1 MDNEKQPKG
10 FGLSTLA
17 VKNRKTVFLI
27 AAIIILGGLIS
38 YNSMPKENFPELQIP
53 EIYIGVAKPGSSPQY
68 MSEKIAKV
76 IEKEVGGIKLVDEIN
91 TNSVH
96 GYSTIRVKFDFK
108 MPVDKALQ
116 KVKDAVDN
124 ARAKSDFP
132 SLPVEPNIFEMDPSD
147 FPIMNINLRGKDP
160 ALLKEVA
167 ETLEDQ
173 IEDLSEIS
181 EVDIRGVQDQEMR
194 IDVDPVKANAVN
206 VTLDDIQNAIA
217 SEHQTISGGEV
228 LMDGVR
234 KTIRIEGEFE
244 DAEELEKIIIKQDN
258 FLPVTLEQVAEVK
271 FGNGDTTSYAREF
284 GEPVVMLDVK
294 KQGGENLLDASDKIT
309 EILEVAQ
316 NDGTIPGSITVSR
329 TSDQSNNTRD
339 MVSNLLNSII
349 FGIILVVGVL
359 LFFLGL
365 RNALF
370 VGVAIPL
377 SMLMSFFILS
387 AMGVTLNV
395 MVLFSLVLALGM
407 LVDNGIVTVENIYRH
422 MSEGKKPVN
431 AVIAA
436 VGEIA
441 MPIIASTATTLAA
454 FVPLALWPGI
464 MGEFMKYL
472 PITLIIVLG
481 SSLFVALVIN
491 PVLAVVYMKVGEN
504 APRKKRVLIRS
515 SILIAVGAM
524 LAAAGYMGGAG
535 TGMTVLG
542 NLLLILGIIGIVN
555 LFILYPGTKRFQN
568 GFLPRIERI
577 YEKFLTKRLFGRGPL
592 WLFLGTFALLFVSI
606 GLMGAFPPKIEFF
619 PENEPNYANIFIS
632 HPIGTDIS
640 VTNETALKVE
650 EKLDEI
656 LAEYRDEDD
665 TTGIPQDRQ
674 LIKSIISQVGEGT
687 SDPAQG
693 ASLTN
698 TPHKARVT
706 VNFVEFQYRNGVTTS
721 EILKKIQN
729 GLKGEFTA
737 DIEITAAKDAQGPP
751 QGAPISIDV
760 TGKGDYRNL
769 IAQATDIKSFLDS
782 LSVNGKVDG
791 VEKLKLNVEANRPEI
806 PIRVD
811 RDQVRKLNSST
822 MAVGMAIRKALLG
835 QDITTYTKDDESY
848 DINVKFN
855 KQNRESLDAL
865 LDQRLIFRNN
875 KGKLLNIPIRSVIE
889 DPTEKSSYTAVVR
902 KDQIPLVQI
911 TSNVTEGFNANEVVA
926 ALKVEMEDYEAANRL
941 QEGLDYKFSGQQE
954 EQAKEMA
961 FLSKAL
967 MIAVFL
973 ILLIIVAQ
981 FNSYSMP
988 SVIMLTVLL
997 SLIGVLLG
1005 LVITQQNFVIMM
1017 TMIGIISL
1025 AGVVVNNAIV
1035 LIDYT
1040 NLIRKKRREEL
1051 GLGEYEM
1058 LPYDEI
1064 VKAAIQGGKTRLR
1077 PVLLT
1082 AITTVLGLVP
1092 LAVGFNIDFFSWLST
1107 YDAKIYF
1114 GGDNNIFFAPMSW
1127 AIIYGLTFAT
1137 FLTLVIIPSL
1147 YLLMHKLKVW
1157 IYKLMKKPIR
1167 STL

>member
-1 MDNEKQPKG
+1 MEKETKG

-17 VKNRKTVFLI
+17 VNNRKTVFLI
-27 AAIIILGGLIS
+27 AAIIILGGILS

-53 EIYIGVAKPGSSPQY
+53 EIYVGIAKPGSSPQY
-68 MSEKIAKV
+68 MSEKIAKTV
-76 IEKEVGGIKLVDEIN
+76 EKEIGGVKLVDEIN
-91 TNSVH
+91 TSSVH
-96 GYSTIRVKFDFK
+96 GYTTIRVKFDFK

-132 SLPVEPNIFEMDPSD
+132 TLPVEPNIFEMDPSD
-147 FPIMNINLRGKDP
+147 MPIMNINLRGDDP
-160 ALLKEVA
+160 VLLKDIA
-167 ETLEDQ
+167 EELEDQ
-173 IEDLSEIS
+173 IEDLQEIS
-181 EVDIRGVQDQEMR
+181 EVDIRGIQEQEMR
-194 IDVDPVKANAVN
+194 IEVDPIRAQAVN
-206 VTLDDIQNAIA
+206 VTIDDIQNAVN
-217 SEHQTISGGEV
+217 SEHQTIPGGEV

-234 KTIRIEGEFE
+234 KTIRIEGEFK
-244 DAEELEKIIIKQDN
+244 DADELRGIIVKQDD
-258 FLPVTLEQVAEVK
+258 FLPVKLEDVATVA

-284 GEPVVMLDVK
+284 GSPVVMLDVK

-309 EILEVAQ
+309 EILKVAHE
-316 NDGTIPGSITVSR
+316 DGTIPSSVSISR

-349 FGIILVVGVL
+349 FGILLVVGVL

-387 AMGVTLNV
+387 VMGVTLNV

-422 MSEGKKPVN
+422 MSEGKAPAK

-491 PVLAVVYMKVGEN
+491 PVLAVVYMKVTEN
-504 APRKKRVLIRS
+504 KPQKKR
-515 SILIAVGAM
+515 ILRNSAILVGIGVVF
-524 LAAAGYMGGAG
+524 LLMGAIG
-535 TGMTVLG
+535 LG
-542 NLLLILGIIGIVN
+542 NFLIVFALISLLN
-555 LFILYPGTKRFQN
+555 LYVLYPGTKRFQN
-568 GFLPRIERI
+568 GFLPKLESA
-577 YEKFLTKRLFGRGPL
+577 YENFLSKRLKGRGPL
-592 WLFLGTFALLFVSI
+592 WLVLGTFGLLILSFVA
-606 GLMGAFPPKIEFF
+606 MGVFPPKIDFF
-619 PENEPNYANIFIS
+619 PENEPNYVNIFIS

-640 VTNETALKVE
+640 VTNQTALKVE
-650 EKLDEI
+650 SKLNGI
-656 LAEYRDEDD
+656 LGEYMDEDD
-665 TTGIPQDRQ
+665 TTGIPKDRQ

-687 SDPAQG
+687 SDPMEG
-693 ASLTN
+693 ASITN
-698 TPHKARVT
+698 TPHKARIT
-706 VNFVEFQYRNGVTTS
+706 VNFVEFQYRRGIMS
-721 EILKKIQN
+721 SDILRKIQN
-729 GLKGEFTA
+729 ELKGEFTA
-737 DIEITAAKDAQGPP
+737 DIEITAAKESNGPP

-760 TGKGDYRNL
+760 TGKGDYRRL
-769 IAQATDIKSFLDS
+769 IIQAQEIKSYLDS
-782 LSVNGKVDG
+782 LQVKG

-806 PIRVD
+806 PIAVNRE
-811 RDQVRKLNSST
+811 QVRKLNAST
-822 MAVGMAIRKALLG
+822 SQVGMAIRKALLG
-835 QDITTYTKDDESY
+835 EDITTYTKDDESY
-848 DINVKFN
+848 DIVVKFD
-855 KQNRESLDAL
+855 KPNRESLDAL

-875 KGKLLNIPIRSVIE
+875 KGKLLNIPVRSVVK
-889 DPTEKSSYTAVVR
+889 DPDEKSSYTGVVR
-902 KDQIPLVQI
+902 KDQVPLVRI
-911 TSNVTEGFNANEVVA
+911 TSNVTEGSNANEVVA
-926 ALKVEMEDYEAANRL
+926 KLKKDMEKFVADGRV
-941 QEGLDYKFSGQQE
+941 QDGIDFKFSGQQE

-988 SVIMLTVLL
+988 SVIMITVLL

-1005 LVITQQNFVIMM
+1005 LVITRQNFVIMM

-1040 NLIRKKRREEL
+1040 NLIRKKKREEL
-1051 GLGEYEM
+1051 GLGEFDV
-1058 LPYDEI
+1058 LPYNEI
-1064 VKAAIQGGKTRLR
+1064 VKAAVQGGKTRLR

-1082 AITTVLGLVP
+1082 AITTILGLIP
-1092 LAVGFNIDFFSWLST
+1092 LAIGFNIDFFSLLT
-1107 YDAKIYF
+1107 EYDPKIYF

-1147 YLLMHKLKVW
+1147 YLLMHQLKAWIYRKLK
-1157 IYKLMKKPIR
+1157 KPMR
-1167 STL
+1167 SNLA